1 MAPDQSSSTSDEEQQ
16 RPPPLLAL
24 TLPPTQSLLIPFNS
38 DRLTADRPPP
48 PQVVPQRVVR
58 RLPGGAP
65 VSVTT
70 RTLTIK
76 WRPPVEQIMETF
88 NTLIGTVACFE
99 EYLTLPSH
107 IDICY
112 SHLENLWNYHT
123 LESSTFHQIYY
134 KPTLNQPIKHH
145 TLYRFYYQHF
155 ATIRQMMEAHTR
167 APTGHLMTFY
177 LGGSDR
183 VLNMLKAPGDYHRPF
198 VKLYAEIAS
207 FNRETTTTLLAIPR
221 GTLRCLC
228 FVVP

>member
-145 TLYRFYYQHF
+145 TLYRFYH
-155 ATIRQMMEAHTR
+155 
-167 APTGHLMTFY
+167 PPDD
-177 LGGSDR
+177 GGSH
-183 VLNMLKAPGDYHRPF
+183 PCPHRTPYDLLSWGLRSSPQHVKGSRRLSSPF
-198 VKLYAEIAS
+198 
-207 FNRETTTTLLAIPR
+207 
-221 GTLRCLC
+221 C
-228 FVVP
+228 